1 MCRRAGSS
9 SRAHNHRSQLNFVNI
24 TLPTSIQLVG
34 RCRDRG
40 MVCSL
45 VRSQSSVLV
54 GCRDGTLIEID
65 VKKLKIR
72 REMRMEY
79 SIATITA
86 LWDDVIVVG

>member
-1 MCRRAGSS
+1 
-9 SRAHNHRSQLNFVNI
+9 
-24 TLPTSIQLVG
+24 
-34 RCRDRG
+34 

-45 VRSQSSVLV
+45 VHSKASLLV